1 MKVDI
6 WTDGACPGNPGPMGI
21 GVVMKVDGNEQL
33 RTISRNLG
41 YGTNNQAE
49 ILAVIHALR
58 NLPCKIEEAEVTLHT
73 DSQLIYGWL
82 MLGWKV
88 KANRGLV
95 GEMKCL
101 AALCRSFEVRKV
113 KGHSGVELNE
123 LADELARKA
132 ASQEEA
138 S

>member
-1 MKVDI
+1 MKVEI

-21 GVVMKVDGNEQL
+21 GVVMRVNGNEQL

-73 DSQLIYGWL
+73 DSQLIHGWL

-88 KANRGLV
+88 KANRELV

-101 AALCRSFEVRKV
+101 AALCKSFKVVKV
-113 KGHSGVELNE
+113 KGHAGDRHNE
-123 LADELARKA
+123 LADHLARQA
-132 ASQEEA
+132 PEGN
-138 S
+138 